1 MKFLLSGL
9 LFLAVLA
16 SGCAPAPQKMSAADR
31 KAIQFV
37 SISSDVPKPPA
48 PYYLGPGGGVGLM
61 FGALGAIVTEPGR
74 EKGRTSLLDFVEKN
88 GVSIERIVLEEF
100 DAALRRSGKLL
111 VADKAEPGAATIK
124 ITIRQY
130 GLSIPNG
137 FSSKLVPILSVL
149 CEMTDAYGKIVW
161 SAGDRVLPLGNP
173 VEGLPAEEI
182 RDDAKAIERAWR
194 AAAKYV
200 SESIVREL

>member
-9 LFLAVLA
+9 LLLAVLA
-16 SGCAPAPQKMSAADR
+16 SGCAPAPQRMSAADR
-31 KAIQFV
+31 KTIQV
-37 SISSDVPKPPA
+37 VNINGDVAKPPA
-48 PYYLGPGGGVGLM
+48 PFYLGPGGGVGLM
-61 FGALGAIVTEPGR
+61 FGAIGAIVTEPGR
-74 EKGRTSLLDFVEKN
+74 EDGRTSLRNFVEKN
-88 GVSIERIVLEEF
+88 GVSIERVVLEEF

-111 VADKAEPGAATIK
+111 VADKAEPGAPTIK

-149 CEMTDAYGKIVW
+149 CEMTDASGKVVW

-194 AAAKYV
+194 AVAKYI